1 MERPH
6 RAAPAA
12 ESLGDMRH
20 RVPSSKRE
28 ATLRCCW
35 QKPPAFGDEIIK
47 SRPPLRL
54 DVKRLGRLVITRTQR
69 TPTMRHTRTGLSH
82 FVFPD
87 YESSP
92 RCATDLV
99 FYRCMRMSP
108 LAPPAGGAFFMR
120 AVCNRCCVGLWTQKP
135 TERVGVECWVCHLP
149 GKPITMDRPN
159 LAPFIRRGS
168 FRPSVSC
175 AVPRLRR
182 GSEVLIKMPADG
194 LENVRE

>member
-1 MERPH
+1 
-6 RAAPAA
+6 
-12 ESLGDMRH
+12 
-20 RVPSSKRE
+20 
-28 ATLRCCW
+28 
-35 QKPPAFGDEIIK
+35 
-47 SRPPLRL
+47 
-54 DVKRLGRLVITRTQR
+54 
-69 TPTMRHTRTGLSH
+69 MRHTRIELSH

-87 YESSP
+87 CKSSP

-120 AVCNRCCVGLWTQKP
+120 AMCNRCCVGLWTQEP